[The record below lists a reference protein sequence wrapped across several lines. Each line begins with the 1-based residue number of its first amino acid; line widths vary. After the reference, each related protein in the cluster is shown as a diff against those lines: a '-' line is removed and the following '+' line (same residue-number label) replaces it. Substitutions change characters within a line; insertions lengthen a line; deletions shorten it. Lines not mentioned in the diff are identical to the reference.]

1 MVFNKRVL
9 ISLVFKYELPGFRQ
23 WTFTLGCDTA
33 AIASKKIQTTS
44 VLRLR
49 ARSTVPQPY
58 ESSLVLGISQ

>member
-44 VLRLR
+44 VGFER
-49 ARSTVPQPY
+49 V
-58 ESSLVLGISQ
+58 VLCLSRMKAAWF

>member
-44 VLRLR
+44 VGFEH
-49 ARSTVPQPY
+49 V
-58 ESSLVLGISQ
+58 VLCLSRMKAAWF